1 VCVFFFPE
9 RNEDELVKLSEGL
22 GIGGCRKVK
31 RFLFLEEEIGREG
44 AWEERYKL
52 LCEYNNELDWIAP

>member
-1 VCVFFFPE
+1 MCVCVFFPE

-44 AWEERYKL
+44 AWEER
-52 LCEYNNELDWIAP
+52 